1 MILVLI
7 VILTIMSVALRIS
20 IAGVELSYQVGRR
33 VNDIRRQG
41 EKKLISNQNNYIK
54 GLSKVTNSTINVSMR
69 TVSTGAKSALRIL
82 RMIVTTLRNLLCS
95 VLGLVL
101 ILDILVFLIIVAIA
115 GAYVL
120 FLQQ

>member
-54 GLSKVTNSTINVSMR
+54 GLSKVTSSTINVSMR
-69 TVSTGAKSALRIL
+69 TVSIGAKSALRIL
-82 RMIVTTLRNLLCS
+82 RMVVTTLRNLLCS

>member
-82 RMIVTTLRNLLCS
+82 RMVVTTLRNLLCS

>member
-69 TVSTGAKSALRIL
+69 TVSTGAKLALRIL
-82 RMIVTTLRNLLCS
+82 RMVVTTLRNLLCS

>member
-1 MILVLI
+1 MLLVLI

-82 RMIVTTLRNLLCS
+82 RMVVTTLRNLLCS